1 MTTIAERHPPA
12 ARFSTAARFRG
23 WLRNP
28 WGRPRFLIVFTWA
41 YILWS
46 IVPVLIAV
54 QFSFNA
60 TRSRTIWDSFSTRW
74 YWGDPVDSVW
84 HDPTLRHALVQT
96 FKLAG
101 ADVLIAVPIGV
112 LLALGLARWRGRGS
126 GVSNFIMLFP
136 LVTPEIVDAIGPET
150 FTFTE
155 LVRIIRHEVGSRALI
170 LKLPAPVALLLSRAV
185 GLLLKDVVLTR
196 EEVEGLMQ
204 GLLYGVAPNDPL
216 TFVTV
221 AAVLLLIALAAS
233 VLPARRAIGIS
244 PHTAMGTASS
254 TT

>member
-101 ADVLIAVPIGV
+101 AEYPVDADGAARELKDA
-112 LLALGLARWRGRGS
+112 LAQ
-126 GVSNFIMLFP
+126 LFP
-136 LVTPEIVDAIGPET
+136 ERGDQRLDELLRKQAREGLTRAER
-150 FTFTE
+150 TE
-155 LVRIIRHEVGSRALI
+155 LQGF
-170 LKLPAPVALLLSRAV
+170 
-185 GLLLKDVVLTR
+185 LTR
-196 EEVEGLMQ
+196 PQ
-204 GLLYGVAPNDPL
+204 GAQES
-216 TFVTV
+216 
-221 AAVLLLIALAAS
+221 A
-233 VLPARRAIGIS
+233 
-244 PHTAMGTASS
+244 HTQAGQRT
-254 TT
+254 